1 MDLKYVLYEKKEG
14 IGIIT
19 LNRPEKL
26 NALTPAMRVEIRQA
40 FEDAEKDDQIRVVIL
55 TGAGRAFCAGAD
67 IGTVAGGAEMAD
79 DEPRRALLLK
89 PVASH
94 RISSFIQSME
104 KPTLCAVNGIVAGGP
119 IAIALACD
127 ILIASEKAQF
137 RLALTRVGLTLEN
150 GLSYIL
156 PRRIGAHRTLELAYT
171 NDVIDA
177 KEMERIGLANR
188 VVPHD
193 QLMETAI
200 GMARKMFQI
209 PPLSLALAKQC
220 VAKGLAAADL
230 ESQVDFERLAGM
242 TLKQTED
249 QKEAV
254 KSFMEKREPRYQ
266 GK

>member
-1 MDLKYVLYEKKEG
+1 MELKYVLYEKKEG
-14 IGIIT
+14 IAIIT
-19 LNRPEKL
+19 LNRPDRL
-26 NALTPAMRVEIRQA
+26 NALTPGMRVEIRQA
-40 FEDAEKDDQIRVVIL
+40 LEDAEKDDQVRVVIL
-55 TGAGRAFCAGAD
+55 TGAGRGFCAGAD
-67 IGTVAGGAEMAD
+67 IGTVSGGGEMAD
-79 DEPRRALLLK
+79 DEPARALRLK
-89 PVASH
+89 SVASY
-94 RISSFIQSME
+94 RIASFIQTME
-104 KPTLCAVNGIVAGGP
+104 KPTICAVNGILAGGP
-119 IAIALACD
+119 IAIAVACD

-137 RLALTRVGLTLEN
+137 RMALTRVGMTLEH

-200 GMARKMFQI
+200 AMARKMFQI
-209 PPLSLALAKQC
+209 PPLSLILAKQC
-220 VAKGLAAADL
+220 VTKGLDAPDL

-249 QKEAV
+249 QKEALQ
-254 KSFMEKREPRYQ
+254 SFMEKREPRYQ